1 MNKDIKHV
9 VRSNK
14 DPSRREKAQ
23 SILNNWKSW
32 VNDFKKFNRDNKKLQ
47 KLISERRTKNEI
59 IKFTVVRDK
68 VARTMLTRQLE
79 NFKDERPKKCMHI
92 EQDPTIQSHQT
103 PQPIEIIEISS
114 DDDNSDI
121 YSDFDDEN
129 NNKDDL
135 EIGIEVGPDIAPTE
149 LKSKGTISV
158 YPAEDRPT
166 DTWVLPSGKFVAD
179 AICGPPTLHKSHP
192 SNMGIVH
199 LGAKNS
205 LVEYSEYLHN
215 IRFDTKNKQMEFA
228 INILWWF
235 TDVVFNPCSAFHCP
249 CEQESILGSLLIHP
263 ILQYVLKH
271 SQQICEFYLQ
281 TSANQR
287 LIQRKLKLE
296 DGNPLG
302 LKIDRVFQSADNKPF
317 EFGMI
322 ELSGGYN
329 TNDFPRYLKDH
340 VRGCWGMQNNI
351 ATKLAFGDYKNM
363 RQLRAW
369 FLHTHGVSLF
379 TNRTRSS
386 SWGID
391 IPVKKVYRMFLLGAF
406 RFPINW
412 EDHHELLH
420 ALPILWN
427 FGKGLNDTVDVLEN
441 LKKSHNRNSIISKKS
456 ELKTYIHH
464 IKQSPKKPIGKK
476 ARNINPM
483 KREEIEDPPSPYQCQ
498 KMNLFNS

>member
-47 KLISERRTKNEI
+47 KLISERNSILMAVQKNEI

-135 EIGIEVGPDIAPTE
+135 EIVIEVGPDIAPTE

-199 LGAKNS
+199 LGAK
-205 LVEYSEYLHN
+205 
-215 IRFDTKNKQMEFA
+215 MEFA

-235 TDVVFNPCSAFHCP
+235 F
-249 CEQESILGSLLIHP
+249 LLNRG
-263 ILQYVLKH
+263 
-271 SQQICEFYLQ
+271 EFYLQ

-369 FLHTHGVSLF
+369 FLHTHGGQDVQV
-379 TNRTRSS
+379 
-386 SWGID
+386 WGMD
-391 IPVKKVYRMFLLGAF
+391 IP
-406 RFPINW
+406 
-412 EDHHELLH
+412 
-420 ALPILWN
+420 
-427 FGKGLNDTVDVLEN
+427 KGLNDTVDVLEN

-456 ELKTYIHH
+456 ELKTYIYH
-464 IKQSPKKPIGKK
+464 IKQSPKKPTGKK
-476 ARNINPM
+476 AHNINPM
-483 KREEIEDPPSPYQCQ
+483 KREEIKDPPSPSPMP
-498 KMNLFNS
+498 KNESF

>member
-1 MNKDIKHV
+1 MDFFDETDVRQWTCNNVIKHYKEKNVEYDIKRIFNTVNKDIKHV

-47 KLISERRTKNEI
+47 KLISERNILMAEQKNEI

-79 NFKDERPKKCMHI
+79 NFKDERPKKCM
-92 EQDPTIQSHQT
+92 
-103 PQPIEIIEISS
+103 
-114 DDDNSDI
+114 
-121 YSDFDDEN
+121 
-129 NNKDDL
+129 DDL

-271 SQQICEFYLQ
+271 SQQICIY
-281 TSANQR
+281 TR

>member
-47 KLISERRTKNEI
+47 KLISERNSILMAVQKNEI

-135 EIGIEVGPDIAPTE
+135 EIVIEVGPDIAPTE

-228 INILWWF
+228 INILWW
-235 TDVVFNPCSAFHCP
+235 
-249 CEQESILGSLLIHP
+249 LG
-263 ILQYVLKH
+263 
-271 SQQICEFYLQ
+271 EFYLQ

-369 FLHTHGVSLF
+369 FLHTHGGQDVQV
-379 TNRTRSS
+379 
-386 SWGID
+386 WGMD
-391 IPVKKVYRMFLLGAF
+391 IP
-406 RFPINW
+406 
-412 EDHHELLH
+412 
-420 ALPILWN
+420 
-427 FGKGLNDTVDVLEN
+427 KGLNDTVDVLEN

-456 ELKTYIHH
+456 ELKTYIYH
-464 IKQSPKKPIGKK
+464 IKQSPKKPTGKK
-476 ARNINPM
+476 AHNINPM
-483 KREEIEDPPSPYQCQ
+483 KREEIKDPPSPSPMP
-498 KMNLFNS
+498 KNESF

>member
-249 CEQESILGSLLIHP
+249 CEQESILGG
-263 ILQYVLKH
+263 
-271 SQQICEFYLQ
+271 EFYLQ

-369 FLHTHGVSLF
+369 FLHTHGGK
-379 TNRTRSS
+379 TRSS

>member
-47 KLISERRTKNEI
+47 KLISERNSI
-59 IKFTVVRDK
+59 
-68 VARTMLTRQLE
+68 L
-79 NFKDERPKKCMHI
+79 MHI

-228 INILWWF
+228 INILWW
-235 TDVVFNPCSAFHCP
+235 
-249 CEQESILGSLLIHP
+249 LG
-263 ILQYVLKH
+263 
-271 SQQICEFYLQ
+271 EFYLQ